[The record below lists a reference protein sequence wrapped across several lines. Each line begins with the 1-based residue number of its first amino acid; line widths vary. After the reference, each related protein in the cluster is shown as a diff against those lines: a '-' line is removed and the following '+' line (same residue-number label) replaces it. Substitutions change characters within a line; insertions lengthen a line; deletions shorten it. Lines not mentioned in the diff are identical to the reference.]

1 MILFSVLAAV
11 GACVVLTLLDAFYD
25 SIIKWL
31 SKIGEV
37 AQRVVKGGLLLVGT
51 NGIRITPFLKMD

>member
-31 SKIGEV
+31 SKIGEDCT
-37 AQRVVKGGLLLVGT
+37 AGGARVY
-51 NGIRITPFLKMD
+51 